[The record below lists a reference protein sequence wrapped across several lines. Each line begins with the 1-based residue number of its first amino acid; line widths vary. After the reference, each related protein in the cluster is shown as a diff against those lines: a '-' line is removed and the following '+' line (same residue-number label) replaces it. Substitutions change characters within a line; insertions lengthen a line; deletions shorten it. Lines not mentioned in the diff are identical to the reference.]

1 MFCTDHSTRS
11 VSSPPRQCAPT
22 SLISCAENK
31 PDFYFQRPGRIQ
43 NTSSHHTT
51 GGYSVIGI
59 LLPSGLRFKN
69 ISLGTRCAT
78 CSPQLPPSSFD
89 RQTPCLF
96 NSTLIQPISGIWK
109 DAVMSWEA
117 AVVPSWMAV
126 CMHAAGPGI
135 DAVWAFWARARM
147 LSQCSRNTNGHSWC
161 YKENTWEKWI
171 NCVYFLTLSSPL
183 ARTFSLAYLSLPPF
197 KHTFFFQS
205 FLPLFDITCS
215 SRLLH
220 LCVPPL
226 SLSATANLSTVV
238 LSCNPLPS
246 FSPVVYFP
254 LYLYN
259 YLSALSSR
267 RTPCHPS
274 ICLYV
279 KISPSAFTFI
289 LHFSFPA
296 LPYLTGLT
304 PSSLSSFPPSFYL
317 SSSHQLPPPACRH
330 LSIPPP
336 GHGLIE
342 I

>member
-1 MFCTDHSTRS
+1 MLLCLGRPLLCLREWLCACMQLAQVLMPYELFGRVRVCFHS
-11 VSSPPRQCAPT
+11 
-22 SLISCAENK
+22 
-31 PDFYFQRPGRIQ
+31 
-43 NTSSHHTT
+43 
-51 GGYSVIGI
+51 
-59 LLPSGLRFKN
+59 
-69 ISLGTRCAT
+69 
-78 CSPQLPPSSFD
+78 
-89 RQTPCLF
+89 
-96 NSTLIQPISGIWK
+96 
-109 DAVMSWEA
+109 
-117 AVVPSWMAV
+117 
-126 CMHAAGPGI
+126 AAGTQTGTA
-135 DAVWAFWARARM
+135 DVTKKTHE
-147 LSQCSRNTNGHSWC
+147 RNEST
-161 YKENTWEKWI
+161 
-171 NCVYFLTLSSPL
+171 VYFLTLSSPL